1 MLGGKPWG
9 IESFRDWRVEEAE
22 EEESAKEVTRR
33 KNRRV
38 ENQGGGSGNA
48 GEESVLSK
56 R

>member
-1 MLGGKPWG
+1 M
-9 IESFRDWRVEEAE
+9 EEAEE

-33 KNRRV
+33 KNRKV
-38 ENQGGGSGNA
+38 ENQGDGSGNA